1 MNRRKRE
8 RYSKSLE
15 GLFLFT
21 YFDSQAQWSLP
32 LSSHGLAY
40 PYFQIS
46 LCIKETASTT
56 WLNLEFNQ
64 KNVAGER
71 NMGIIVLRTK
81 LRTDGR
87 NARKEKKKKSKREN
101 ERKSLRIVVN
111 NIPIGIVPKSIQYIY
126 SPNNQFPREYSQ
138 LIQHWS
144 QLKIIRETFFYTT
157 LIKRTKAT
165 RYIYIYFQWIAH
177 TFTTLKVIE
186 VESR

>member
-1 MNRRKRE
+1 MIFFDKLKIVRYLNRRKRE

-81 LRTDGR
+81 LHTDGR
-87 NARKEKKKKSKREN
+87 NARKEKKKKASERTNEN
-101 ERKSLRIVVN
+101 LYVSSLI
-111 NIPIGIVPKSIQYIY
+111 I
-126 SPNNQFPREYSQ
+126 FPLESFRNLSN
-138 LIQHWS
+138 
-144 QLKIIRETFFYTT
+144 
-157 LIKRTKAT
+157 
-165 RYIYIYFQWIAH
+165 IYIVRIINSH
-177 TFTTLKVIE
+177 
-186 VESR
+186 ESIVNWSNIDRNWK

>member
-1 MNRRKRE
+1 M
-8 RYSKSLE
+8 E

-56 WLNLEFNQ
+56 WLNLEFDQ
-64 KNVAGER
+64 KNVAGEKVIWVYHR
-71 NMGIIVLRTK
+71 IAYEIAYGWKKR
-81 LRTDGR
+81 
-87 NARKEKKKKSKREN
+87 KKKKKKKKKQARE
-101 ERKSLRIVVN
+101 RTKKIVSSLIIFLLESIRNNIVQINNRFPRGCVVN
-111 NIPIGIVPKSIQYIY
+111 WSYIE
-126 SPNNQFPREYSQ
+126 NNPRI
-138 LIQHWS
+138 L
-144 QLKIIRETFFYTT
+144 FFYTT
-157 LIKRTKAT
+157 PIKRTKANT
-165 RYIYIYFQWIAH
+165 IYNIYIYIYFQWIAH